1 MSGVALLGLLLSLT
15 NYNSLTDFDTHCIT
29 LLSVLLHREQLG
41 LLSVQVETK
50 RVP

>member
-1 MSGVALLGLLLSLT
+1 MSGVALLGLLLSL
-15 NYNSLTDFDTHCIT
+15 SDFDTHCIT
-29 LLSVLLHREQLG
+29 LLSVLLQREQLG